1 MELMT
6 IDDVRD
12 FFKVKKRRTIDD
24 WLNRG
29 VLDKDK
35 LTIKVGGRR
44 FFIKQKLIEFLSQQQ
59 SASC

>member
-6 IDDVRD
+6 IEDVKN
-12 FFKVKKRRTIDD
+12 FFKVKKRKTIDD

-44 FFIKQKLIEFLSQQQ
+44 FFVKERLIEFLNTR
-59 SASC
+59 SAS